1 MVHHNLGLVELVEG
15 NPTAA
20 RQNFTTGYAMARR
33 LGLHDHHPLAILGVA
48 LASVEQPT
56 QAAVLH
62 GACDAVGG
70 ATRDWALAP
79 TEAWLRDADRTRLRA
94 ALGDDAFDAAYE
106 RGRAMGRAD
115 AIALAFHTSQHADEH
130 V

>member
-33 LGLHDHHPLAILGVA
+33 LGLHDHLPFAILGVA